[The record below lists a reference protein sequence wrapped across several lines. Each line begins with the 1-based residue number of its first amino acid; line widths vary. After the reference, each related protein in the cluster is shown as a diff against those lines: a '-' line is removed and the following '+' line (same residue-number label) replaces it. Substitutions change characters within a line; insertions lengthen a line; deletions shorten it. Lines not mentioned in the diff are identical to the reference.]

1 MKFSII
7 TSLFLAN
14 AGLSLAAPADATAK
28 EPSKVLLKAT
38 AIESTTG
45 DNGITTPL
53 PIQPGMVKD
62 CDRFYLVQKNE
73 VCLAITNEFGI
84 SFEQFKKWN
93 PTVGDQCE
101 YMWADAYVCTHTVGY
116 TPPKTVRCYQSS
128 IVHPWGADKADALA
142 AANEWCYRGGGGGVY
157 DRYETRKTCVN
168 APSGKG
174 SFTFMVKTTTPGA
187 GLGLTGGKCRDLL
200 NLGINGCASG
210 SDGNNGFWM
219 FEAAFMTYK
228 CDE

>member
-1 MKFSII
+1 MKFSTIA
-7 TSLFLAN
+7 SLFLAN
-14 AGLSLAAPADATAK
+14 AGLSLAAPAEAPAD

-45 DNGITTPL
+45 DNDITTPL

-62 CDRFYLVQKNE
+62 CDRFHLVQKNE
-73 VCLAITNEFGI
+73 VCLEVTDNYGI

-116 TPPKTVRCYQSS
+116 RPPKTVKCYGSS

-142 AANEWCYRGGGGGVY
+142 AANEWCYRGGGGGT
-157 DRYETRKTCVN
+157 YEAYEKKETCIN

-174 SFTFMVKTTTPGA
+174 SFTFMTKTTSGSWA
-187 GLGLTGGKCRDLL
+187 GLTGGKCRDLL
-200 NLGINGCASG
+200 SLGINGCTSG
-210 SDGNNGFWM
+210 SRGNDGFWM
-219 FEAAFMTYK
+219 YETAFMTYK